1 MITRVAIPLLLL
13 PLLMLGLPL
22 LFAWAWM
29 QEALSERDAASAA
42 APHTGRRS
50 LDQK

>member
-29 QEALSERDAASAA
+29 QELLSERDPASAVE
-42 APHTGRRS
+42 PHAGRR
-50 LDQK
+50 LLGQK